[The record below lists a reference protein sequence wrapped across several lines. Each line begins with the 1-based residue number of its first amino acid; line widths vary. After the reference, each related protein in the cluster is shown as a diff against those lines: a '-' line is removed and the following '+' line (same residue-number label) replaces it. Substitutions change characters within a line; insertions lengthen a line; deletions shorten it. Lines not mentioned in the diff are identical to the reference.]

1 MRAVAYCR
9 VSTEDQALGLSLDWQ
24 RDRCAREASSRG
36 WELVD
41 VVAESASGKDTR
53 RPLLRSLLA
62 RLRAREADALL
73 VARLDRLTRRTA
85 DFYALMDTAQ
95 TEGWAIVCLDPPVD
109 MSHPFGRA
117 MAGVAAIFAQLER
130 DLIAQ
135 RQRDS
140 VKARKAAG
148 TYRNGPDWNPGDLE
162 RAVHLRHEKGMT
174 WDAIAEQLAYEGR
187 RAPGGGGWHARSIGR
202 AVKRLEVSADT

>member
-1 MRAVAYCR
+1 MRAVVYCR

-24 RDRCAREASSRG
+24 RERCATEIRSRG

-41 VVAESASGKDTR
+41 VVTESASGKDVR

-62 RLRAREADALL
+62 RLRASEADVLM

-85 DFYALMDTAQ
+85 DFYALMDQAQ
-95 TEGWAIVCLDPPVD
+95 REGWAIICLDPPVD

-148 TYRNGPDWNPGDLE
+148 TYRNGPEWNPGDLE
-162 RAVHLRHEKGMT
+162 RAEHLAKRGMSQR
-174 WDAIAEQLAYEGR
+174 AIAAQLALEGR
-187 RAPGGGGWHARSIGR
+187 RAPGGGGWHARSVAR
-202 AVKRLEVSADT
+202 ALKRRQVPADT